1 LDHDSPIYTS
11 QLAGLWVYTSA
22 DLGIRE
28 QKSLFCLVCVCVYVL
43 VYVYEHVCL
52 CVLTYCMCVH
62 MFVRGHVS
70 RAYVCTQTMQTCALL
85 FHVCTAAV
93 GTMSTF
99 THTVEGLWL

>member
-1 LDHDSPIYTS
+1 MGVHQCRSGDKGTEIPL
-11 QLAGLWVYTSA
+11 
-22 DLGIRE
+22 
-28 QKSLFCLVCVCVYVL
+28 LFGVCVCVYVL